1 MAHTRK
7 RGFWGRALLI
17 LFLLWNLVMLFML
30 AVASVTGGALQATT
44 R

>member
-17 LFLLWNLVMLFML
+17 LFLLWNLVMLL
-30 AVASVTGGALQATT
+30 LLVVASVTHAALQAIT
-44 R
+44 